1 MKNLISE
8 HDWAESFLV
17 YKNRQV
23 ISMLF
28 LGFSAGLPILL
39 VFGTLSAWLRVEG
52 VDKTTIGFVSWVAL
66 AYGFKFLWSP
76 LVDKLPLPLLTRV
89 MGQRRSWML
98 LAQCGVMVGL
108 VTMATSDP
116 LSQLSAV
123 VLFAVITAFS
133 SATQDISID
142 AWRIE
147 AIGEDFQAA
156 MSGTYQLGYR
166 LGMIV
171 AGGGAFSL
179 AYFYSWPEAYLFMA
193 VFMLIGPFTVLFIAE
208 PDHELN
214 PEDLQTEIEL
224 TQRLNERVKLPSVL
238 HRLVSWVVVA
248 MISPIADFFKRNGWF
263 ALVIVSF
270 IMVFRIS
277 DITLGVMA
285 NPFYI
290 DMGYN
295 ELEIGL
301 VTKTVGPL
309 VTIAGAL
316 LGGVLVTH
324 YGKLRMLMAGSVL
337 VVLTN
342 LLFAGLA
349 VMQASLVGLILVV
362 GADNLAAGIATTTF
376 IAYLSA
382 LTNKAYTATQYALFS
397 SMMLLLAKFL
407 AGFSGMVVD
416 ATSYAIF
423 FMCAAALGVPSIG
436 LIVLLMRQDAVTLTN
451 TETDSAAEALAKPAY
466 NKPPTNNLNAG

>member
-1 MKNLISE
+1 MGLNRRYS
-8 HDWAESFLV
+8 WFQSFLV
-17 YKNRQV
+17 YRQPRV
-23 ISMLF
+23 IAMLF
-28 LGFSAGLPILL
+28 LGFSAGLPLLL

-76 LVDKLPLPLLTRV
+76 LVDRMPLPLMTSLL
-89 MGQRRSWML
+89 GKRRGWML
-98 LAQCGVMVGL
+98 LAQAGIIFGL
-108 VTMATSDP
+108 LNMAGSDP
-116 LSQLSAV
+116 LTQLQTL
-123 VLFAVITAFS
+123 VLFAVVTAFA
-133 SATQDISID
+133 SATQDIAID

-147 AIGEDFQAA
+147 ALGEEYQGA
-156 MSGTYQLGYR
+156 MAGAYQLGYR

-179 AYFYSWPEAYLFMA
+179 AHFYSWPLAYSFMA
-193 VFMLIGPFTVLFIAE
+193 AFMMLGVVTVFLIPE

-214 PEDLQTEIEL
+214 SQQLETERKVIDAL
-224 TQRLNERVKLPSVL
+224 DATTGIASRLKL
-238 HRLVSWVVVA
+238 
-248 MISPIADFFKRNGWF
+248 WF
-263 ALVIVSF
+263 AGAVVSPFAEFFARQGLFALIILLF

-295 ELEIGL
+295 ELQIGL

-316 LGGVLVTH
+316 LGGVLVMH
-324 YGKLRMLMAGSVL
+324 YGKMRMLMAGAIL

-342 LLFAGLA
+342 LLFAWLA
-349 VMQASLVGLILVV
+349 TQEAELIWLILVV

-376 IAYLSA
+376 VAYLSA
-382 LTNKAYTATQYALFS
+382 LTHKAYTATQYALFS
-397 SMMLLLAKFL
+397 SIMLLLAKFL

-416 ATSYAIF
+416 ASSYPVF
-423 FMCAAALGVPSIG
+423 FTYAAALGLPSIA
-436 LIVLLMRQDAVTLTN
+436 LILVLMKHETL
-451 TETDSAAEALAKPAY
+451 ALVEANQQA
-466 NKPPTNNLNAG
+466 

>member
-1 MKNLISE
+1 MIKLRSR
-8 HDWAESFLV
+8 HDWIESFLV
-17 YKNRQV
+17 YKNPKV

-66 AYGFKFLWSP
+66 AYGFKFIWSP
-76 LVDKLPLPLLTRV
+76 LVDRLPLPLLGGL
-89 MGQRRSWML
+89 GQRRSWML
-98 LAQCGVMVGL
+98 LAQMGVIYGL
-108 VTMATSDP
+108 ISMSSSDP
-116 LSQLSAV
+116 VNNLHSV

-147 AIGEDFQAA
+147 AIGEDFQGA
-156 MSGTYQLGYR
+156 MAGTYQLGYR

-179 AYFYSWPEAYLFMA
+179 AYFYSWSTAYLLMA
-193 VFMLIGPFTVLFIAE
+193 VCMLIGPFTVMLIAE
-208 PDHELN
+208 PDRAVEN
-214 PEDLQTEIEL
+214 V
-224 TQRLNERVKLPSVL
+224 ERSANRSVL
-238 HRLVSWVVVA
+238 LRFQQWLLDAVVNPFTEFFHRQGL
-248 MISPIADFFKRNGWF
+248 F
-263 ALVIVSF
+263 AVIILAF

-290 DMGYN
+290 DMGYS

-301 VTKTVGPL
+301 VTKTVGPF

-316 LGGVLVTH
+316 TGGVLVMH
-324 YGKLRMLMAGSVL
+324 FGKMSMLMAGAIL
-337 VVLTN
+337 VVITN
-342 LLFAGLA
+342 LLFAWLA
-349 VMQASLVGLILVV
+349 SQQAEVIWLILVV

-397 SMMLLLAKFL
+397 SIMLLLAKFV
-407 AGFSGMVVD
+407 AGFSGVVVD
-416 ATSYAIF
+416 ASSYQVF
-423 FMCAAALGVPSIG
+423 FVYAAALGLPSIV
-436 LIVLLMRQDAVTLTN
+436 LIMFLMRHEKTRQLT
-451 TETDSAAEALAKPAY
+451 EPV
-466 NKPPTNNLNAG
+466 NA

>member
-1 MKNLISE
+1 MTAPGFR
-8 HDWAESFLV
+8 HDWLESFLV
-17 YKNRQV
+17 YRNPKV
-23 ISMLF
+23 IAMLF
-28 LGFSAGLPILL
+28 LGFSAGLPLLL

-76 LVDKLPLPLLTRV
+76 LVDRLPLPLLTRRL
-89 MGQRRSWML
+89 GQRRGWML
-98 LAQCGVMVGL
+98 LAQFGVIVGL
-108 VTMATSDP
+108 LQMATSDP
-116 LSQLSAV
+116 LSQLQAV
-123 VLFAVITAFS
+123 VIFAVITAFS

-147 AIGEDFQAA
+147 AIGEDFQGA
-156 MSGTYQLGYR
+156 MAGAYQLGYR

-179 AYFYSWPEAYLFMA
+179 AHFYSWPVAYQCMA
-193 VFMLIGPFTVLFIAE
+193 GLMLIGVISVLFISE
-208 PDHELN
+208 PAHQLREQDV
-214 PEDLQTEIEL
+214 
-224 TQRLNERVKLPSVL
+224 RVE
-238 HRLVSWVVVA
+238 RLVIERTRHWWTLPRWFQHVQSWMMGAVV
-248 MISPIADFFKRNGWF
+248 SPFAEFFARHGVF
-263 ALVIVSF
+263 AVVILAF

-290 DMGYN
+290 DMGYS

-316 LGGVLVTH
+316 FGGVLVMR
-324 YGKLRMLMAGSVL
+324 YGKMRMLMIGSIL

-342 LLFAGLA
+342 LLFAWLA
-349 VMQASLVGLILVV
+349 LHEAEILWLILVV

-397 SMMLLLAKFL
+397 SIMLLLAKFV
-407 AGFSGMVVD
+407 AGFSGWVVD
-416 ATSYAIF
+416 ASSYPLF
-423 FMCAAALGVPSIG
+423 FIYAAALGLPSIA
-436 LIVLLMRQDAVTLTN
+436 LIRVLMRHDAQSLLT
-451 TETDSAAEALAKPAY
+451 AR
-466 NKPPTNNLNAG
+466 

>member
-1 MKNLISE
+1 MKRLFRHN
-8 HDWAESFLV
+8 WAESFLV
-17 YKNRQV
+17 YKNRKV

-28 LGFSAGLPILL
+28 LGFAAGLPILL

-66 AYGFKFLWSP
+66 AYGFKFTWSP
-76 LVDKLPLPLLTRV
+76 LVDRLPLPWISKVL
-89 MGQRRSWML
+89 GQRRSWML
-98 LAQCGVMVGL
+98 LAQIGVIYGL
-108 VTMATSDP
+108 VSMSSSDP
-116 LSQLSAV
+116 LNNLQLV

-147 AIGEDFQAA
+147 AISEEYQGA
-156 MSGTYQLGYR
+156 MAGTYQLGYR

-179 AYFYSWPEAYLFMA
+179 AHFYSWSSAYLFMA
-193 VFMLIGPFTVLFIAE
+193 VFMLIGPITVFLITE
-208 PDHELN
+208 PDRS
-214 PEDLQTEIEL
+214 D
-224 TQRLNERVKLPSVL
+224 
-238 HRLVSWVVVA
+238 
-248 MISPIADFFKRNGWF
+248 
-263 ALVIVSF
+263 VIVHDHAQASILQRFKQWIIDAVVNPFVEFFVRQGLFAVIILAF

-290 DMGYN
+290 DMGYS

-301 VTKTVGPL
+301 VTKTVGPF

-316 LGGVLVTH
+316 TGGVLVMHFGTM
-324 YGKLRMLMAGSVL
+324 RMLMIGAIL
-337 VVLTN
+337 VVITN
-342 LLFAGLA
+342 LLFAWLA
-349 VMQASLVGLILVV
+349 NQQAEVIWLILVV

-376 IAYLSA
+376 VAYLSA

-397 SMMLLLAKFL
+397 SIMLLLAKFV
-407 AGFSGMVVD
+407 AGFSGWVVD
-416 ATSYAIF
+416 ASSYPVF
-423 FMCAAALGVPSIG
+423 FMYAAALGLPSIA
-436 LIVLLMRQDAVTLTN
+436 LIMVLTRHEIN
-451 TETDSAAEALAKPAY
+451 NSESAPAS
-466 NKPPTNNLNAG
+466 A

>member
-1 MKNLISE
+1 
-8 HDWAESFLV
+8 
-17 YKNRQV
+17 
-23 ISMLF
+23 MLF
-28 LGFSAGLPILL
+28 LGFSAGLPLLL

-66 AYGFKFLWSP
+66 AYGIKFLWSP
-76 LVDKLPLPLLTRV
+76 LVDRMPLPFLTAIL
-89 MGQRRSWML
+89 GKRRSWML
-98 LAQCGVMVGL
+98 LAQAGIIFGL
-108 VTMATSDP
+108 LNMAGSDP
-116 LSQLSAV
+116 LSQLQSL
-123 VLFAVITAFS
+123 VLFAIVTAFA
-133 SATQDISID
+133 SATQDIAID

-147 AIGEDFQAA
+147 ALGEEFQGA
-156 MSGTYQLGYR
+156 MAGTYQLGYR

-179 AYFYSWPEAYLFMA
+179 AHFYSWPLAYTFMA
-193 VFMLIGPFTVLFIAE
+193 GFMLLGTVTVFLIPE

-214 PEDLQTEIEL
+214 SQQLETE
-224 TQRLNERVKLPSVL
+224 QRIVEALATNSGVVSRLKL
-238 HRLVSWVVVA
+238 
-248 MISPIADFFKRNGWF
+248 WF
-263 ALVIVSF
+263 AGAVVSPFAEFFARHGLFAVVILSF

-295 ELEIGL
+295 ELQIGL

-316 LGGVLVTH
+316 LGGVLVMH
-324 YGKLRMLMAGSVL
+324 YGKMRMLMTGAVL

-342 LLFAGLA
+342 LLFAWLA
-349 VMQASLVGLILVV
+349 TQQSELIWLILVV

-376 IAYLSA
+376 VAYLSA

-397 SMMLLLAKFL
+397 SIMLLLAKFL

-416 ATSYAIF
+416 ATSYTVF
-423 FMCAAALGVPSIG
+423 FTYAAALGLPSIA
-436 LIVLLMRQDAVTLTN
+436 LIVVLMRHETLGLVDAQVQ
-451 TETDSAAEALAKPAY
+451 A
-466 NKPPTNNLNAG
+466 